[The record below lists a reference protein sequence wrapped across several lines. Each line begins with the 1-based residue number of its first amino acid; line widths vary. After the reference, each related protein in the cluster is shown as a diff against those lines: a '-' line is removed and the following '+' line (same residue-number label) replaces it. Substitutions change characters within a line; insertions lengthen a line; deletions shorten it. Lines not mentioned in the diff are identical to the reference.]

1 MDVGYRT
8 RMTRVMDERAEER
21 QRPMRHLMTAF
32 MLLPFA
38 AAPALASSDQ
48 AWAEF
53 ANEVRVKCLE
63 AAAPVLTDAKAAIDP
78 FGSESFGLAVLTG
91 KATGADVDVSYICVM
106 NKQDGSIELG
116 SELPA
121 ELLSVT
127 IP

>member
-1 MDVGYRT
+1 
-8 RMTRVMDERAEER
+8 
-21 QRPMRHLMTAF
+21 MRHLMTAF

-38 AAPALASSDQ
+38 AAPAAASSDQ
-48 AWAEF
+48 GWTEF
-53 ANEVRVKCLE
+53 ANEVRGKCLE
-63 AAAPVLTDAKAAIDP
+63 AAAPMLKDGKAAIDP

-91 KATGADVDVSYICVM
+91 KATGTDVDVSYLCVM

-121 ELLSVT
+121 DLVTVT